1 MNRSLLQHSPCAFA
15 MIFSLARVNPRI
27 VKLLAVRARRCSHY
41 FPENKAMVSI
51 KGGVYR
57 TDISIQQHRGCRM
70 VKYSGFP
77 TELADEAYPGGFAET
92 VLESSQQAVVIM
104 EKSQR
109 RIVYV
114 NPAFVATT
122 GYAVDE
128 IKGRLL
134 FDFRSSRHNT
144 AFFKQIWSS
153 LEEKGY
159 WSGEIWGRRKSGE
172 TYPALHTISSVFN
185 SSGRVT
191 HYVSMFC
198 DITALKRQ
206 QADMGYLAYHD
217 PLTGLPNRLMLV
229 DRLEHALHSHIRN
242 KMQLAVMFIDLDG
255 FKAIND
261 TRGHAIGD
269 QLLRQTSER
278 FQSLLRSGDTV
289 ARLGGDEFVIV
300 VESCRS
306 REAIVR
312 IAEKLIT
319 TIAEPLHINGY
330 ELEVRGSIGIAIA
343 PQDGQD
349 PEAIMEAADQ
359 AMYWVKTKQGN
370 DFCFF
375 DEGQDGQDH

>member
-1 MNRSLLQHSPCAFA
+1 
-15 MIFSLARVNPRI
+15 
-27 VKLLAVRARRCSHY
+27 
-41 FPENKAMVSI
+41 
-51 KGGVYR
+51 
-57 TDISIQQHRGCRM
+57 
-70 VKYSGFP
+70 
-77 TELADEAYPGGFAET
+77 
-92 VLESSQQAVVIM
+92 M

-114 NPAFVATT
+114 NPAFVAST
-122 GYAVDE
+122 GYGVDE

-134 FDFRSSRHNT
+134 FDFKSSRHNT
-144 AFFKQIWSS
+144 AFFRQIWRS
-153 LEEKGY
+153 LQEKGY

-185 SSGRVT
+185 SHGRVT
-191 HYVSMFC
+191 HYVSMFS

-206 QADMGYLAYHD
+206 QANMGYLAYHD

-229 DRLEHALHSHIRN
+229 DRLEHALYSHIRN
-242 KMQLAVMFIDLDG
+242 KMQLAVLFIDLDG

-269 QLLRQTSER
+269 QLLRQVSER
-278 FQSLLRSGDTV
+278 FKFLLRSGDTV
-289 ARLGGDEFVIV
+289 ARLGGDEFVILI
-300 VESCRS
+300 ESCRS
-306 REAIVR
+306 RGASVR

-319 TIAEPLHINGY
+319 TIAEPLRVNGY

-349 PEAIMEAADQ
+349 SDSILEAADQ
-359 AMYWVKTKQGN
+359 AMYWVKMKLGN

-375 DEGQDGQDH
+375 DEGRDNQTL